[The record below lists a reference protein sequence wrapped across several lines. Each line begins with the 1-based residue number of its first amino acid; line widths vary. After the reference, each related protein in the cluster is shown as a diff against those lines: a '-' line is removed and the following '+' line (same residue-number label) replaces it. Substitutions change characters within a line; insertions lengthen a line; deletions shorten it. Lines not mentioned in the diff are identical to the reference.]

1 MPPRT
6 GHDQAVRGT
15 SSRGSQPHP
24 EPGGKRMALSA
35 RQGWWGTRRRGLAA
49 LVAGGIALAGVP
61 AQAAPPKTMEPGKL
75 TVGINGDMPM
85 TSVKDGKLIGT
96 DGE

>member
-1 MPPRT
+1 
-6 GHDQAVRGT
+6 
-15 SSRGSQPHP
+15 
-24 EPGGKRMALSA
+24 MALSA
-35 RQGWWGTRRRGLAA
+35 RHGWWGTRRRGLAA

-96 DGE
+96 DGELI